1 MAHGRDRTNWKKML
15 YIIISLL
22 SLLVVILAVRL
33 HQYKRQIKIFAEKT
47 GARVEFDMNAPVSVD
62 YFSKEITDLANAL
75 NAYTD
80 KAKKYNLDLVK
91 EQQRLKNV
99 MAGIS
104 HDFRTPLTA
113 ARGYLQLLDKKGAI
127 GTDER
132 KYYNII
138 IEKMDYLAMLSDA
151 FFSVSKIE
159 AGGEDIELHRVNIT
173 NLLTETLLGQ
183 YPWIEENG
191 IRLTADIPEQDIYVM
206 SNEDCLMR
214 IFNNIFS
221 NARKYAETSLSISL
235 KQADPEDKNNTSDKN
250 NKYNKNNYILTF
262 ENDMEL
268 RDEVYSGRVL
278 EAFYRGS
285 SRTSE
290 GSGLGLYIVDQ
301 LATRMNHKVEVEINK
316 NIFKIILIFSL

>member
-1 MAHGRDRTNWKKML
+1 M
-15 YIIISLL
+15 
-22 SLLVVILAVRL
+22 VILAVRL

-173 NLLTETLLGQ
+173 NLLTETLLDQ

-235 KQADPEDKNNTSDKN
+235 KQADTEDKNNTSDKN

-268 RDEVYSGRVL
+268 RDEIDSGRVL

>member
-1 MAHGRDRTNWKKML
+1 M
-15 YIIISLL
+15 
-22 SLLVVILAVRL
+22 VILAVRL

-301 LATRMNHKVEVEINK
+301 LATRMNHKVEVEINE

>member
-1 MAHGRDRTNWKKML
+1 MV

-22 SLLVVILAVRL
+22 SLLVLILAVRL
-33 HQYKRQIKIFAEKT
+33 HQYKRQMKIFAERT

-62 YFSKEITDLANAL
+62 YFSKEIIDLANAL

-127 GTDER
+127 GQGER
-132 KYYNII
+132 KYYDII
-138 IEKMDYLAMLSDA
+138 IDKMDYLTMLSDA

-159 AGGEDIELHRVNIT
+159 AGGEDIELRGVNIT
-173 NLLTETLLGQ
+173 KLLTETLLGQ

-221 NARKYAETSLSISL
+221 NARKYTKSSLTISVNRSNTTETEN
-235 KQADPEDKNNTSDKN
+235 QPEHNGEQK
-250 NKYNKNNYILTF
+250 YILTF

-268 RDEVYSGRVL
+268 KDEVDSGRVL

-285 SRTSE
+285 SRTNE

-301 LATRMNHKVEVEINK
+301 LATRMNHKVEVEINE
-316 NIFKIILIFSL
+316 NIFRLALIFYDHYNII

>member
-1 MAHGRDRTNWKKML
+1 ML

-99 MAGIS
+99 IAGIS

-235 KQADPEDKNNTSDKN
+235 KQADPKDKNNTSDKN

-268 RDEVYSGRVL
+268 RDEIDSGRVL

-301 LATRMNHKVEVEINK
+301 LATRMNHKVEVEINE

>member
-47 GARVEFDMNAPVSVD
+47 GARVEFDMNALVSVD

-235 KQADPEDKNNTSDKN
+235 KQAAPEDKNNTSDKN

-268 RDEVYSGRVL
+268 RDEIDSGRVL

-301 LATRMNHKVEVEINK
+301 LATRMNYKVEVEINK

>member
-1 MAHGRDRTNWKKML
+1 M
-15 YIIISLL
+15 
-22 SLLVVILAVRL
+22 VILAVRL

-159 AGGEDIELHRVNIT
+159 TGGEDIELHRVNIT

-235 KQADPEDKNNTSDKN
+235 KQAAPEDKNNTSDKN

-268 RDEVYSGRVL
+268 RDEIDSGRVL

-301 LATRMNHKVEVEINK
+301 LATRMNYKVEVEINK

>member
-1 MAHGRDRTNWKKML
+1 M
-15 YIIISLL
+15 
-22 SLLVVILAVRL
+22 VILAVRL

-99 MAGIS
+99 IAGIS

-268 RDEVYSGRVL
+268 RDEIYSGRVL

-290 GSGLGLYIVDQ
+290 GSGLGLYIVEQ
-301 LATRMNHKVEVEINK
+301 LAVRMNHRVEVEINK

>member
-1 MAHGRDRTNWKKML
+1 M
-15 YIIISLL
+15 
-22 SLLVVILAVRL
+22 VILAVRL

-99 MAGIS
+99 IAGIS

-268 RDEVYSGRVL
+268 RDEIDSGRVL

-290 GSGLGLYIVDQ
+290 GSSLGLYIVDQ

>member
-1 MAHGRDRTNWKKML
+1 M
-15 YIIISLL
+15 
-22 SLLVVILAVRL
+22 VILAVRL

-268 RDEVYSGRVL
+268 V
-278 EAFYRGS
+278 
-285 SRTSE
+285 
-290 GSGLGLYIVDQ
+290 
-301 LATRMNHKVEVEINK
+301 TRFTPEEFLKPSTGAAPEPAK
-316 NIFKIILIFSL
+316 APA

>member
-1 MAHGRDRTNWKKML
+1 M
-15 YIIISLL
+15 
-22 SLLVVILAVRL
+22 VILAVRL

-173 NLLTETLLGQ
+173 NLLTETLLDQ

-268 RDEVYSGRVL
+268 RDEIYSGRVL

-290 GSGLGLYIVDQ
+290 GSGLGLYIVEQ
-301 LATRMNHKVEVEINK
+301 LAVRMNHRVEVEINK

>member
-1 MAHGRDRTNWKKML
+1 M
-15 YIIISLL
+15 
-22 SLLVVILAVRL
+22 VILAVRL

-62 YFSKEITDLANAL
+62 YFSKEIIDLANAL

-80 KAKKYNLDLVK
+80 KAKKYNLDLAK

-127 GTDER
+127 GEGER
-132 KYYNII
+132 KYYDII
-138 IEKMDYLAMLSDA
+138 IDKMDYLAMLSDA

-159 AGGEDIELHRVNIT
+159 AGGEDIELRRVDIT
-173 NLLTETLLGQ
+173 NLLTETLLDQ

-235 KQADPEDKNNTSDKN
+235 KQADPEDENNTSDKN
-250 NKYNKNNYILTF
+250 NKYYKNDYILTF

-268 RDEVYSGRVL
+268 RDEVDSGRVL

-316 NIFKIILIFSL
+316 NIFRLALTFHDYNARVRYTSLMH

>member
-301 LATRMNHKVEVEINK
+301 LATRMNHKVEVEINE

>member
-1 MAHGRDRTNWKKML
+1 M
-15 YIIISLL
+15 
-22 SLLVVILAVRL
+22 VILAVRL

-235 KQADPEDKNNTSDKN
+235 KQADPEDKNNTSDKK

-268 RDEVYSGRVL
+268 RDEIDSGRVL

>member
-1 MAHGRDRTNWKKML
+1 M
-15 YIIISLL
+15 
-22 SLLVVILAVRL
+22 VILAVRL

-316 NIFKIILIFSL
+316 NIFKIILIFNL

>member
-1 MAHGRDRTNWKKML
+1 M
-15 YIIISLL
+15 
-22 SLLVVILAVRL
+22 VILAVRL

-173 NLLTETLLGQ
+173 NLLTESLLGQ

>member
-159 AGGEDIELHRVNIT
+159 AGGEDIELHQVNIT

-235 KQADPEDKNNTSDKN
+235 KQAAPEDKNNTSDKN

-268 RDEVYSGRVL
+268 RDEIDSGRVL

-301 LATRMNHKVEVEINK
+301 LATRMNYKVEVEINK

>member
-1 MAHGRDRTNWKKML
+1 M
-15 YIIISLL
+15 
-22 SLLVVILAVRL
+22 VILAVRL

-268 RDEVYSGRVL
+268 RDEIDSGRVL

-290 GSGLGLYIVDQ
+290 GSGLGIYIVDQ
-301 LATRMNHKVEVEINK
+301 LATRMNHKVEVEINE

>member
-1 MAHGRDRTNWKKML
+1 M
-15 YIIISLL
+15 
-22 SLLVVILAVRL
+22 VILAVRL

-268 RDEVYSGRVL
+268 RDEIYSGRVL

-290 GSGLGLYIVDQ
+290 GSGLGLYIVEQ
-301 LATRMNHKVEVEINK
+301 LAVRMNHRVEVEINK

>member
-235 KQADPEDKNNTSDKN
+235 KQAAPEDKNNTSDKN

-268 RDEVYSGRVL
+268 RDEIDSGRVL

-301 LATRMNHKVEVEINK
+301 LATRMNYKVEVEINK

>member
-1 MAHGRDRTNWKKML
+1 VAHGRDRTNWKKML

-301 LATRMNHKVEVEINK
+301 LATRMNHKVEVEINE

>member
-1 MAHGRDRTNWKKML
+1 M
-15 YIIISLL
+15 
-22 SLLVVILAVRL
+22 VILAVRL

-91 EQQRLKNV
+91 EQQKLKNV

>member
-1 MAHGRDRTNWKKML
+1 M
-15 YIIISLL
+15 
-22 SLLVVILAVRL
+22 VILAVRL

-151 FFSVSKIE
+151 FFSVSKIG

>member
-1 MAHGRDRTNWKKML
+1 M
-15 YIIISLL
+15 
-22 SLLVVILAVRL
+22 VILAVRL
-33 HQYKRQIKIFAEKT
+33 HQYKRQIKIFAEKI

-173 NLLTETLLGQ
+173 NLLTESLLGQ

>member
-1 MAHGRDRTNWKKML
+1 M
-15 YIIISLL
+15 
-22 SLLVVILAVRL
+22 VILAVRL

-104 HDFRTPLTA
+104 HDFRTPLMA

-301 LATRMNHKVEVEINK
+301 LATRMNHKVEVEINE

>member
-151 FFSVSKIE
+151 FFSVAKIE

-268 RDEVYSGRVL
+268 RDEIDSGRVL

-290 GSGLGLYIVDQ
+290 GSGLGLYIVEQ
-301 LATRMNHKVEVEINK
+301 LAVRMNHRVEVEINK

>member
-1 MAHGRDRTNWKKML
+1 M
-15 YIIISLL
+15 
-22 SLLVVILAVRL
+22 VILAVRL

-159 AGGEDIELHRVNIT
+159 AGGEDIELHQVNIT

-268 RDEVYSGRVL
+268 RDEIYSGRVL

-290 GSGLGLYIVDQ
+290 GSGLGLYIVEQ
-301 LATRMNHKVEVEINK
+301 LAVRMNHRVEVEINK

>member
-1 MAHGRDRTNWKKML
+1 M
-15 YIIISLL
+15 
-22 SLLVVILAVRL
+22 VILAVRL

-151 FFSVSKIE
+151 FFSVSKLE
-159 AGGEDIELHRVNIT
+159 AGASDMVPGQVNIT
-173 NLLTETLLGQ
+173 KLLTENLLEQ
-183 YPWIEENG
+183 YPWIEQKG
-191 IRLTADIPEQDIYVM
+191 IEMSANIPEQDIYVM
-206 SNEDCLMR
+206 SNADCLMR
-214 IFNNIFS
+214 IFENIFS
-221 NARKYAETSLSISL
+221 NARKYTRTRLTIWL
-235 KQADPEDKNNTSDKN
+235 KQTDTDGSCV
-250 NKYNKNNYILTF
+250 LTF

-268 RDEVYSGRVL
+268 QDEIDSGRVL

-290 GSGLGLYIVDQ
+290 GSGLGLYIVEQ
-301 LATRMNHKVEVEINK
+301 LAVRMNHRVDVEIK
-316 NIFKIILIFSL
+316 ENIFRIILTI

>member
-1 MAHGRDRTNWKKML
+1 M
-15 YIIISLL
+15 
-22 SLLVVILAVRL
+22 VILAVRL

-268 RDEVYSGRVL
+268 RDEIDSGRVL

-290 GSGLGLYIVDQ
+290 GFGLGLYIVDQ

>member
-1 MAHGRDRTNWKKML
+1 MV
-15 YIIISLL
+15 YIIILLL
-22 SLLVVILAVRL
+22 SLLVLILAVRL
-33 HQYKRQIKIFAEKT
+33 HQYKRQMKIFAERT

-62 YFSKEITDLANAL
+62 YFSKEIIELANAL

-127 GTDER
+127 GPEER
-132 KYYNII
+132 KYYDII
-138 IEKMDYLAMLSDA
+138 IDKMDYLAMLSDA

-159 AGGEDIELHRVNIT
+159 AGGEDIELRRVNIT
-173 NLLTETLLGQ
+173 KLLTETLLGQ
-183 YPWIEENG
+183 YPWIEGNS
-191 IRLTADIPEQDIYVM
+191 IHLTADIPEQDIYVM

-221 NARKYAETSLSISL
+221 NARKYAETSFSISL
-235 KQADPEDKNNTSDKN
+235 KQAGSEDEENTSNKN
-250 NKYNKNNYILTF
+250 NKYNKNDYILTF

-268 RDEVYSGRVL
+268 RDEVDSGRVL

-301 LATRMNHKVEVEINK
+301 LATRMNHKVEVEINE
-316 NIFKIILIFSL
+316 NIFRLALIFRDQSNIK

>member
-1 MAHGRDRTNWKKML
+1 M
-15 YIIISLL
+15 
-22 SLLVVILAVRL
+22 VILAVRI

-159 AGGEDIELHRVNIT
+159 AGGEDIELHQVNIT

-235 KQADPEDKNNTSDKN
+235 KQAAPEDKNNTSDKN

-268 RDEVYSGRVL
+268 RDEIDSGRVL

-301 LATRMNHKVEVEINK
+301 LATRMNYKVEVEINK

>member
-1 MAHGRDRTNWKKML
+1 M
-15 YIIISLL
+15 
-22 SLLVVILAVRL
+22 VILAVRL

-173 NLLTETLLGQ
+173 NLLTESLFGQ

-301 LATRMNHKVEVEINK
+301 LATRMNHKVEVEINE

>member
-1 MAHGRDRTNWKKML
+1 M
-15 YIIISLL
+15 
-22 SLLVVILAVRL
+22 VILAVRL

-173 NLLTETLLGQ
+173 NLLTETLLDQ

-235 KQADPEDKNNTSDKN
+235 KQADTEDKNNTSDKN

-268 RDEVYSGRVL
+268 RDEIDSGRVL

-301 LATRMNHKVEVEINK
+301 LATRMNHKVEVEINE

>member
-1 MAHGRDRTNWKKML
+1 M
-15 YIIISLL
+15 
-22 SLLVVILAVRL
+22 VILAVRL

-91 EQQRLKNV
+91 EQQKLKNV

-268 RDEVYSGRVL
+268 RDEIDSGRVL

>member
-1 MAHGRDRTNWKKML
+1 M
-15 YIIISLL
+15 
-22 SLLVVILAVRL
+22 VILAVRL
-33 HQYKRQIKIFAEKT
+33 HQYKRQIKIFSEKT

-290 GSGLGLYIVDQ
+290 GSGLGLYIVNQ
-301 LATRMNHKVEVEINK
+301 LATRMNHKVEVEINE

>member
-1 MAHGRDRTNWKKML
+1 M
-15 YIIISLL
+15 
-22 SLLVVILAVRL
+22 VILAVRL

-173 NLLTETLLGQ
+173 NLLTESLLGQ

-235 KQADPEDKNNTSDKN
+235 KQAAPEDKNNTSAKN

>member
-1 MAHGRDRTNWKKML
+1 VAHGRDRTNWKKML

-268 RDEVYSGRVL
+268 RDEIYSGRVL

-290 GSGLGLYIVDQ
+290 GSGLGLYIVEQ
-301 LATRMNHKVEVEINK
+301 LAVRMNHRVEVEINK

>member
-316 NIFKIILIFSL
+316 NIFKIILIFSV

>member
-1 MAHGRDRTNWKKML
+1 M
-15 YIIISLL
+15 
-22 SLLVVILAVRL
+22 VILAVRL

-221 NARKYAETSLSISL
+221 NTRKYAETSLSISL

-268 RDEVYSGRVL
+268 RDEIYSGRVL

-290 GSGLGLYIVDQ
+290 GSGLGLYIVEQ
-301 LATRMNHKVEVEINK
+301 LAVRMNHRVEVEINK